1 MPRNGTGTFSKTNT
15 FNPNETALSSAVNAN
30 FDDVGSEI
38 TNSLP
43 RDGQAGMSGQLKL
56 AAGTSSAPALA
67 FSSDQNT
74 GFYRKGSDQLGVVA
88 GGAEVG
94 YWDTSGLTADTLTS
108 EGAITASGT
117 ITGVNGSF
125 SGTLGVTGAATLSST
140 LAVTGTSSL
149 AAVTA
154 SSTITATGAIAANGG
169 VTGTTVDMSGQV
181 SGGTVVSDGAI
192 TATTS
197 VNGASASISGTS
209 TLNTIS
215 CSGTATFTGTVALGS
230 ATVTGFNEGVP
241 SGTKM
246 LFVQTSAPTGWTK
259 ETSSANYNDRGIR
272 VVTGTASDGGV
283 RNFSTVF
290 EKQTTEGHT
299 LTISEMPSHNHG
311 GGTHTHSYTRDT
323 DTVNVNG
330 SSVTTNVRDNSASS
344 ETTGSSGT
352 IIDTQGGGG
361 SHSHDM
367 DIRLKYIDVIVAT
380 KD

>member
-43 RDGQAGMSGQLKL
+43 RDGQAGMTGQLKL
-56 AAGTSSAPALA
+56 AAGTAAAPSLA

-74 GFYRKGSDQLGVVA
+74 GLYRKGSDQMGIVA
-88 GGAEVG
+88 GGTEVG
-94 YWDTSGLTADTLTS
+94 YADTSGITADTLTS

-117 ITGVNGSF
+117 FTGVDASL

-197 VNGASASISGTS
+197 VNGASASISGTA
-209 TLNTIS
+209 TLGNIA
-215 CSGTATFTGTVALGS
+215 CSGTATFTGTVDLSS
-230 ATVTGFNEGVP
+230 ATVTGFEEFP
-241 SGTKM
+241 SNTKM
-246 LFVQTSAPTGWTK
+246 MFVQTTAPTGWTK
-259 ETSSANYNDRGIR
+259 ETNSTNYNDRAIR
-272 VVTGTASDGGV
+272 IVTGTASSGGNE
-283 RNFSTVF
+283 NFSTVF
-290 EKQTTEGHT
+290 ATEATEGHT
-299 LTISEMPSHNHG
+299 LTIGQIPSHDHG
-311 GGTHTHSYTRDT
+311 GGDHDHPYTRDT
-323 DTVNVNG
+323 ATVNVNG
-330 SSVTTNVRDNSASS
+330 SSVTTNVRDNSATS
-344 ETTGSSGT
+344 ETTGTSGN
-352 IIDTQGGGG
+352 IIASQGGDG
-361 SHSHDM
+361 SHAHFIDL
-367 DIRLKYIDVIVAT
+367 RVKYIDVIVCT